1 MKLTIGSIISVSI
14 RYIYLRDNSYYYQR
28 KIPKGLLDRYDGLKL
43 IKLNL
48 KTLDITD
55 LPDKVR
61 ALNKH
66 YESLW
71 GSMRNNSSLMPTSV
85 REEATALLNLYGL
98 KPLPFQNNQDNIDQ
112 FIDLVIDPKREMYA
126 DGDDSTYRTASPS
139 EYLSAKETEAL
150 RILRTAPKLSLNESL
165 DIYLNRHQ
173 KGNNEVFRTYTKRTW
188 DKLIEI
194 LGDIPFESVT
204 RADANEFVDK
214 LLAAGN
220 KTTTVKRILNVIK
233 AVFNVIL
240 VENEINKPNPFLRLR
255 IAGLGKDSIKRHPF
269 STSELTTL
277 SKACLDKDDDLRWIV
292 ALQMDLG
299 CRLGEVAGL
308 ALDDIKLGAKTP
320 YVSFKEHPWRSLK
333 TEGSERDVPLVGM
346 SLWAAKRL
354 IANSTK
360 GQLMAFP
367 RYTDSESCRATAA
380 SGTLNGWF
388 KSLKIQTTTHGFRHA
403 MRDRLRDVNAPKPIQ
418 EAVGGWGKQDIGD
431 NYGHGYALETL
442 KEWLDKVVI
451 DKSSNELP

>member
-28 KIPKGLLDRYDGLKL
+28 KIPLDLLERYDGLKL

-98 KPLPFQNNQDNIDQ
+98 KPLPYQNNQDNIDH
-112 FIDLVIDPKREMYA
+112 FIDLVIDPKREVYA

-139 EYLSAKETEAL
+139 EYLSAKEAEAL
-150 RILRTAPKLSLNESL
+150 RILRTAPKLNLSESLN
-165 DIYLNRHQ
+165 IYLKGHQ
-173 KGNNEVFRTYTKRTW
+173 KGSDEKFKTYTKRVW

-204 RADANEFVDK
+204 RASANEFVEK
-214 LLAAGN
+214 LLATGN
-220 KTTTVKRILNVIK
+220 KTTTVSRAINVVR
-233 AVFNVIL
+233 AVFNVVL
-240 VENEINKPNPFLRLR
+240 VEKEINKSNPFLKLR
-255 IAGLGKDSIKRHPF
+255 IAGLGNDSTERHPF
-269 STSELTTL
+269 NNSELTTL
-277 SKACLDKDDDLRWIV
+277 SKACLDKDDDLRWLV

-308 ALDDIKLGAKTP
+308 ALDDIKLDAKTP
-320 YVSFKEHPWRSLK
+320 YVSFKPHPWRSLK
-333 TEGSERDVPLVGM
+333 TKGSARNIPLVGM
-346 SLWAAKRL
+346 SLWAANRI

-380 SGTLNGWF
+380 SQTLNGWF
-388 KSLKIQTTTHGFRHA
+388 KGQSIGTTTHGFRHA
-403 MRDRLRDVNAPKPIQ
+403 MRDRLRDVNAPSNIQ
-418 EAVGGWGKQDIGD
+418 DAVGGWGKQDIGD

-451 DKSSNELP
+451 DKQPII